1 MRESAAG
8 ATFFAS
14 FEPIEWVQEI
24 RNYQGINVEGR
35 HLTVYCKASADCN
48 LLLNDRVDLRD
59 LKSIPLVISD
69 GQPTEKELTGLSQ
82 KAVGKISYIEDQNLV
97 YGWFCLKNPDS
108 YTAVWDQ
115 VRDGGYFNCSISLL
129 CVGPVQLGKM
139 DTWIWNANHSLSI
152 ETVSLRFTRKTNKPD
167 NQTAS
172 DQTSPRTGL
181 FGRRLAR

>member
-1 MRESAAG
+1 M
-8 ATFFAS
+8 FMAS

-24 RNYQGINVEGR
+24 NVEGR
-35 HLTVYCKASADCN
+35 QLRAHCKASAD
-48 LLLNDRVDLRD
+48 
-59 LKSIPLVISD
+59 LVIVD
-69 GQPTEKELTGLSQ
+69 GQSTEKELTGLSQ
-82 KAVGKISYIEDQNLV
+82 KAVGGIFYVEDQNLV
-97 YGWFCLKNPDS
+97 YGWFYLKNPDS
-108 YTAVWDQ
+108 YTALWDE

-129 CVGPVQLGKM
+129 GVGPVRLEAP
-139 DTWIWNANHSLSI
+139 DTWIWDAKHPLSI